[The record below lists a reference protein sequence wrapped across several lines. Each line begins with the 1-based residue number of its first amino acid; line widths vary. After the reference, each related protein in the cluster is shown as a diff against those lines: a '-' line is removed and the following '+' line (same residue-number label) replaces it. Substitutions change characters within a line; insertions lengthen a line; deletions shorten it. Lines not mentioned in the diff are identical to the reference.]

1 MRANGVSD
9 SQTDLGIMTTSL
21 VWAIVQHEL
30 ATFACTCSLP
40 LAIIDPYPPHCFVGR
55 FGAIASSDVKFEYE
69 YG

>member
-1 MRANGVSD
+1 
-9 SQTDLGIMTTSL
+9 MTTSL